1 MQMGSPESAHNGDWL
16 GQVKELAAGVSVQT
30 QVANRVWLALMTVA
44 LVAELPH
51 GTDKSPD
58 LSLPFGLG
66 NVSSTYF
73 YPVAFFILVVLAV
86 AFAAAHAQVIRAGV
100 QAHRTIDSLR
110 KLHSGGVDPREMFDM
125 ARTPS
130 LNRVAPL
137 AQLAI
142 DQVSSITGQ
151 RWWVRGLGV
160 LYYLLLKILSVLV
173 YYGLPVLAVTM
184 AYTNAFGHGLSDNVF
199 FSFAKVAVCAALL
212 ALVHVFVSDIRYSCR
227 VVRRLWRSGEPS

>member
-1 MQMGSPESAHNGDWL
+1 MTSPEVAHKSDPL
-16 GQVKELAAGVSVQT
+16 AQVKELAAGVSVQT

-51 GTDKSPD
+51 GADKSPD

-66 NVSSTYF
+66 SVGSTYF

-100 QAHRTIDSLR
+100 QAQKMLDSLC
-110 KLHSGGVDPREMFDM
+110 KVHSGGVDPREMFDM

-142 DQVSSITGQ
+142 DQFSAT
-151 RWWVRGLGV
+151 RWWVRILGI
-160 LYYLLLKILSVLV
+160 LYYIVLKLLSVLV
-173 YYGLPVLAVTM
+173 YYGLPVWAVWQ
-184 AYTNAFGHGLSDNVF
+184 AYANASRSGLSGIVLSF
-199 FSFAKVAVCAALL
+199 FAKVPVCAALL
-212 ALVHVFVSDIRYSCR
+212 ALVHVFLSDIQYSSK
-227 VVRRLWRSGEPS
+227 VVRKLWRTDAPS